1 MQLSVLNKVFPW
13 RGPLVWL
20 LALIACLASATALV
34 DLWQTRNANEAIRS
48 LTANKEVQ
56 VDSKSAPSQV
66 ILARINELIFHDRLE
81 DAQTLLSSAETRI
94 DPHTRAL
101 ALYNIANERTRK
113 GAEFV
118 RKGDLD
124 HAAALINVAKSE
136 YRLAL
141 KLFPNDW
148 NAKFNLDVAMRI
160 VRDLPQAE
168 NLPDDEQETPKKLW
182 TDLPGV
188 PKGLP

>member
-1 MQLSVLNKVFPW
+1 MQLSALNRVFPW
-13 RGPLVWL
+13 SGPLLWL
-20 LALIACLASATALV
+20 LALIAFLASATALV
-34 DLWQTRNANEAIRS
+34 DLWQTRNANEVIRS
-48 LTANKEVQ
+48 LTANKGVQ

-66 ILARINELIFHDRLE
+66 ILARINELIFHDQLE

-94 DPHTRAL
+94 DPHTRAF

-168 NLPDDEQETPKKLW
+168 NLPDNEQETAKKLW

>member
-1 MQLSVLNKVFPW
+1 MPLNALNAILPW
-13 RGPLVWL
+13 RGPLLWL
-20 LALIACLASATALV
+20 LAAVALFFSAATFAELMHM
-34 DLWQTRNANEAIRS
+34 RSANETIKLLS
-48 LTANKEVQ
+48 ANKAVAI
-56 VDSKSAPSQV
+56 DAKTSPSEV
-66 ILARINELIFHDRLE
+66 ILARINELIFHDNIE
-81 DAQTLLSSAETRI
+81 DAQTLLSSTEAKI
-94 DPHTRAL
+94 DPPVRAR

-118 RKGDLD
+118 QKGDLD

-141 KLFPNDW
+141 KLDPQDW
-148 NAKFNLDVAMRI
+148 NTKFNLDIAMRI
-160 VRDLPQAE
+160 VRDLPLGN
-168 NLPDDEQETPKKLW
+168 NLPDDEQSMPKKVW